1 MVVDAYGQLA
11 AEGYLSL
18 RQGARPR
25 VSDAPAAANGH
36 EPPPAPAPPPRFDFR
51 PSVPDVSSFP
61 RAAWLRAT
69 REALATM
76 PDADLQYGDW
86 IGLETLRQALADYLG
101 RVRGV
106 VADASRVVITSGYTQ
121 ALTLLCHALATGGA
135 RRIAIEDPA
144 NPEQLLIARRAGLE
158 PVPIAVDDDGLRV
171 QELGDEDAV
180 VLTPAHQHPTGAV
193 LSGERRAALLAWLR
207 DRDALAIEDDY
218 DAEYRYDRAAVGALQ
233 GLEPDRVAYAG
244 SASKT
249 LAPALRLGWLVVP
262 PPLLEAIRSEK
273 YLADMGTERIGQ
285 QAFAHFLERGE
296 LDRHLR
302 RMRGRYRARR
312 DALVQALADELP
324 EATVKGIAAGLH
336 VTVEIPGV
344 DERALAEEAAR
355 RRIRFNTMLD
365 YRDPA
370 PLGPATADARLR
382 PARRAGDPRGRPRA
396 RGRGH
401 QRASF
406 HTSGCGS
413 PSAPTSAKIAT
424 AHLSSSIASSC
435 RPASC
440 RRSARLLCSAA
451 SRWRSPCAAHSASAA
466 RVSSSAGSS
475 SPRARWASA
484 RLLSAATRAPG
495 SPVASASSRLRP
507 RCSSASAA
515 APPLVASAPS
525 RLWAWPSARGSP
537 ASSASAR
544 ARSASSAARAG
555 SPPSCALSERSAR
568 IRARRAGSLSAAS
581 AASKCAVASAH
592 SPRRWRTCPSRCS
605 IAPTPSGAACAAAV
619 S

>member
-1 MVVDAYGQLA
+1 VALNETSQPLELLLSVSRDAGGTLGAQIEEGLRQAIRTRAVKPGAAVPSTRDLARQLGVSRRVVVDAYGQLA
-11 AEGYLSL
+11 AEGYLTL
-18 RQGARPR
+18 RQGARPH
-25 VSDAPAAANGH
+25 VSDAPAAANGR
-36 EPPPAPAPPPRFDFR
+36 EPAPAPEPPPRFDFR

-61 RAAWLRAT
+61 RAEWLRAT

-121 ALTLLCHALATGGA
+121 ALTLLCHALAIGGA

-144 NPEQLLIARRAGLE
+144 NPEQLVIARRAGLE
-158 PVPIAVDDDGLRV
+158 PVPIAVDEDGLRV

-180 VLTPAHQHPTGAV
+180 VITPAHQHPTGAV

-207 DRDALAIEDDY
+207 DRGALAIEDDY

-370 PLGPATADARLR
+370 PPGPATLMLGYGQLAE
-382 PARRAGDPRGRPRA
+382 PAIRAGVRE
-396 RGRGH
+396 
-401 QRASF
+401 
-406 HTSGCGS
+406 
-413 PSAPTSAKIAT
+413 
-424 AHLSSSIASSC
+424 L
-435 RPASC
+435 
-440 RRSARLLCSAA
+440 
-451 SRWRSPCAAHSASAA
+451 
-466 RVSSSAGSS
+466 
-475 SPRARWASA
+475 
-484 RLLSAATRAPG
+484 
-495 SPVASASSRLRP
+495 
-507 RCSSASAA
+507 AA
-515 APPLVASAPS
+515 AVT
-525 RLWAWPSARGSP
+525 
-537 ASSASAR
+537 SAR
-544 ARSASSAARAG
+544 ASTPPAAALPQRRPPRR
-555 SPPSCALSERSAR
+555 SPP
-568 IRARRAGSLSAAS
+568 
-581 AASKCAVASAH
+581 
-592 SPRRWRTCPSRCS
+592 RT
-605 IAPTPSGAACAAAV
+605 
-619 S
+619 